1 MALAEKR
8 ALDSVAGER
17 IKMERILL
25 EANNNNNINSSSS
38 NINRKQSSE
47 NLELTDTQPAS
58 ERAAKD
64 QVFKK
69 IIFFFSLKQLAYFHL
84 ESGFKTTYDLLVTS
98 LNH

>member
-25 EANNNNNINSSSS
+25 EANNNNINSSS

-69 IIFFFSLKQLAYFHL
+69 NF
-84 ESGFKTTYDLLVTS
+84 GG
-98 LNH
+98 